1 MSACYQCGGYPNHP
15 NPSLDVLRLIQCADC
30 GTIACVKHRK
40 GITGGQC
47 PKCGSSRDFIIA
59 IRTGKSDKKKSMKS
73 FGGGGGS
80 TAAAASAVGAIS
92 KAQLSQMKD
101 NRSKA
106 ESDGKKRLAAMA
118 AKALTALKDSKQKK
132 IDKDKE
138 DAVQA
143 LMGSKNLLMGETA
156 SIEKP
161 TEDSSSA
168 PKTDSV
174 GVESN
179 KTVKSE
185 ENKDSKNKKKP
196 ILSGQFGTAVDHY
209 TVKQADK
216 EKKIVTTEATDLLGS
231 GTDFERN
238 VNKKSGQR
246 TINFQNSLKSA
257 SLEYAED
264 VKQSKLANSSSL
276 AGVQANSK
284 TANSSIAANGKGN
297 AKEEGKTAGKDK
309 SDKTDKSKDNTAPDD
324 DKKSFDRKST
334 SSTITLR
341 DNFCVKANERLDLAK
356 GVERKKAAEEELAN
370 FISSE
375 LNLSENIKCK
385 VSVNCLIPIDYIDH
399 LLNIDTK
406 TLNDEKINLIT
417 GFLTKSYTND
427 NIFYLDQLE
436 KILPS
441 KSHITGIYGCF
452 SGSANYSFT
461 DQKELN
467 LRLLDLAQESGKTF
481 YLGLENADIKYWK
494 EIFDEYDLS
503 EINFVYTEVIN
514 NDEVLEFIKQN
525 NIKILIRPDVDFQYY
540 YEIIQDYDNFCMGSS
555 FEKLQEKHEDDN
567 TGNSAILT
575 KIIKNMHKIDKNCL
589 DILLNC

>member
-30 GTIACVKHRK
+30 GTIACIKHRK

-59 IRTGKSDKKKSMKS
+59 VRTGRTDKKKAMKS
-73 FGGGGGS
+73 FGGGGGGGS
-80 TAAAASAVGAIS
+80 TAATASAAGAIS

-106 ESDGKKRLAAMA
+106 ESDGKQRLAAMA

-132 IDKDKE
+132 IDKEKE
-138 DAVQA
+138 AAVQA
-143 LMGSKNLLMGETA
+143 LMGSKNLIMKETA
-156 SIEKP
+156 SLEKP
-161 TEDSSSA
+161 KENSNPVA
-168 PKTDSV
+168 KADSV

-196 ILSGQFGTAVDHY
+196 ILSGQFGTAVSHY

-216 EKKIVTTEATDLLGS
+216 DKKIITTEATDLLGS

-238 VNKKSGQR
+238 INKKSGQR
-246 TINFQNSLKSA
+246 TINFQNSLKSS

-284 TANSSIAANGKGN
+284 TANSSIAANGKG
-297 AKEEGKTAGKDK
+297 KGKTEGKDK
-309 SDKTDKSKDNTAPDD
+309 SGKAKDNTAPDD

-341 DNFCVKANERLDLAK
+341 DSFCVKANERLDLAT
-356 GVERKKAAEEELAN
+356 GIERKKAAEEELSN

-406 TLNDEKINLIT
+406 TLNDENINLIT
-417 GFLTKSYTND
+417 GFLTQSYTND

-452 SGSANYSFT
+452 SGSANYSFI

-494 EIFDEYDLS
+494 EIFEEYDLS
-503 EINFVYTEVIN
+503 EIKFIYTEVIN
-514 NDEVLEFIKQN
+514 NDETLEFIKQN

-540 YEIIQDYDNFCMGSS
+540 YDIIQNYDNFCMGSS

-575 KIIKNMHKIDKNCL
+575 KIIKNMHKIDKNSL